1 MPDQL
6 EYLDYAA
13 SAPMRQEALEAERA
27 YERAPYAG
35 ANPNSLHT
43 LGRQAARALD
53 GARRDLAAVLGGGF
67 RPSDVT
73 FTSGGTESNNL
84 ALIGIAEG
92 VRARAARRRR
102 VVISAIEHDSVLDLA
117 GPLRARGFEV
127 ELAGVRRDGIV
138 DPAALEP
145 LLDDTCALVSVMAAN
160 NETGVIQPVAE
171 LARRAHACGAIFHTD
186 AVQGFCHVPLD
197 LSDVDAVSVA
207 AHKIGGP
214 VGVGALAVRGRVPLR
229 PLLVGGGQEAG
240 RRAGTQDV
248 RGALAFAAAARACD
262 ATLAET
268 RALVARRANA
278 LYEHVCAPGT
288 GILPT
293 TSAVVDDGRLPGIVS
308 LMVPSVDSETLILSL
323 DQAGFEVSA
332 ASACSSGSLDAS
344 HVLLAMGVPRDQA
357 LGSLRVSFDER
368 VSEDVLNRFASTLV
382 NIVAERSGARR

>member
-1 MPDQL
+1 M
-6 EYLDYAA
+6 
-13 SAPMRQEALEAERA
+13 
-27 YERAPYAG
+27 
-35 ANPNSLHT
+35 
-43 LGRQAARALD
+43 
-53 GARRDLAAVLGGGF
+53 
-67 RPSDVT
+67 
-73 FTSGGTESNNL
+73 
-84 ALIGIAEG
+84 
-92 VRARAARRRR
+92 
-102 VVISAIEHDSVLDLA
+102 
-117 GPLRARGFEV
+117 
-127 ELAGVRRDGIV
+127 
-138 DPAALEP
+138 
-145 LLDDTCALVSVMAAN
+145 
-160 NETGVIQPVAE
+160 
-171 LARRAHACGAIFHTD
+171 
-186 AVQGFCHVPLD
+186 
-197 LSDVDAVSVA
+197 
-207 AHKIGGP
+207 
-214 VGVGALAVRGRVPLR
+214 
-229 PLLVGGGQEAG
+229 GGGQEAG

-268 RALVARRANA
+268 RALVARRASA
-278 LYEHVCAPGT
+278 LYERVCAPGT